1 MAEGSIHSRID
12 SSMIIMIMTSTR
24 AQDTL
29 HCTLASKELIYTN
42 RSHSILLLSVC
53 SGDVDYEQT
62 LLLLTTV
69 EFTFNRRKR
78 SNSGVQQQCI
88 TLSFMSDELV
98 EDDEEFSVHL
108 HTDDPRVRLDPVYAT
123 VIIGNNDRKSVP
135 VFQCI

>member
-1 MAEGSIHSRID
+1 M
-12 SSMIIMIMTSTR
+12 
-24 AQDTL
+24 
-29 HCTLASKELIYTN
+29 
-42 RSHSILLLSVC
+42 LLSVC

-69 EFTFNRRKR
+69 EFTFDRKKR
-78 SNSGVQQQCI
+78 SNSGVQTDQQCI
-88 TLSFMSDELV
+88 TLSFLSDELV

-108 HTDDPRVRLDPVYAT
+108 RTDDPLVRLSPAYAT